1 MSTGLFGSSWSEKK
15 VEKGELKG
23 YAPCMVEERINYLFN
38 VIKRCND
45 LIEEDRKNG
54 NFDFYREKQLCQ
66 TSIEKITEIETLAL
80 VLHPNYRMCFV
91 DKIDLSRFLC
101 GKEDMIRIHFCG
113 TRNSVEQEMF
123 RYFKP
128 KKESAK

>member
-1 MSTGLFGSSWSEKK
+1 MSIGLGCSWCEKK

-23 YAPCMVEERINYLFN
+23 YAPCMVEEKINYLFN
-38 VIKRCND
+38 AIKHCND
-45 LIEEDRKNG
+45 IIEEDRKNG
-54 NFDFYREKQLCQ
+54 NFDFYREKNLCES
-66 TSIEKITEIETLAL
+66 SIEKIMEIETLAY
-80 VLHPNYRMCFV
+80 VLHPDYQRCFV

-101 GKEDMIRIHFCG
+101 GKEDMIRIHFYG
-113 TRNSVEQEMF
+113 TRHSVEQEMF